1 MSAQGRS
8 QARVAPQ
15 RAARR
20 VVHERAGPLPSA
32 NCPGARSAEG
42 GPMSPTGN
50 PVTRPRVLIADDHR
64 VVAQGLKSMLSADF
78 ELVAVVTDGPAMVE
92 AAKALNPDVIVADV
106 SMPLLNGI
114 DALEVLR
121 QEGVRVPVVFLTMH
135 NQAGY
140 ARRALRAGASGYVLK
155 LDAPEELVQAIRAA
169 LDGGTFVSPALARAV
184 FEGTASGPA
193 DLGERIALLTPRQR
207 VILGMFAE
215 GFSAK
220 EIAKKLD
227 ISSRTVESHKYQ
239 IMESLGA
246 QSGAELIRLAIRHGI
261 VEP

>member
-1 MSAQGRS
+1 M
-8 QARVAPQ
+8 
-15 RAARR
+15 
-20 VVHERAGPLPSA
+20 
-32 NCPGARSAEG
+32 
-42 GPMSPTGN
+42 
-50 PVTRPRVLIADDHR
+50 TRPRVLLADDHQ
-64 VVAQGLKSMLSADF
+64 VVAQGLKSMLLAEFD
-78 ELVAVVTDGPAMVE
+78 LAGVVTDGRAMVE
-92 AAKALNPDVIVADV
+92 AAKTLAPDVIVADV
-106 SMPLLNGI
+106 TMPVLNGI

-121 QEGVRVPVVFLTMH
+121 QEGLDVPVVFLTMH

-140 ARRALRAGASGYVLK
+140 ARRALRAGAAGYVLK
-155 LDAPEELVQAIRAA
+155 LAAPEELIQAIRIA

-184 FEGTASGPA
+184 FESTENELSDP
-193 DLGERIALLTPRQR
+193 GERISKLTDHQR
-207 VILGMFAE
+207 AILRMLADGL
-215 GFSAK
+215 SAK